1 MFNSLQSASS
11 QQILAKTDS
20 IVAQDRKLTLR
31 LLEHLYEIDRRKLY
45 LERGFASTFDYCTR
59 HLKLSEPS
67 AARRLRTARCV
78 ARYSLLYPLL
88 ESGELSLT
96 VVAMV
101 SKYLKP
107 ANVDEIVGRIKNK
120 PKREVER
127 IIAEYE
133 PKALL
138 PPDRVRMVVV
148 AVPPTT
154 VPVASRLFTVTGDS
168 EKSPNADDAKSV
180 VPSDQQG
187 EAVPFAS
194 THPRTET
201 LQFQRL
207 ARVEFTAHEELME
220 KLDRLRSLM
229 SHRLPVNATL
239 EQLITFMADYVI
251 AREDPAK
258 RQERREARTT
268 MQERVA
274 VPSSSA
280 NPRHIPAAVRDEV
293 SVRDR
298 RCAYVSPDGKRCNST
313 HVLQVDHIQPV
324 ARGGAST
331 IDNLRLLCAY
341 HNRLESERLMGKRG
355 MRDLIRDAPAAFG
368 ARAPRYDQS
377 LVEPVACIVVRTG

>member
-154 VPVASRLFTVTGDS
+154 VPGASRLFTVTGDS

-194 THPRTET
+194 AHPRTET

-274 VPSSSA
+274 VPTSGAGRCQHDRQSQAVMRVSQSPGERA
-280 NPRHIPAAVRDEV
+280 IDGEAGNARFDPRRAR
-293 SVRDR
+293 SVWRSR
-298 RCAYVSPDGKRCNST
+298 ATIRS
-313 HVLQVDHIQPV
+313 V
-324 ARGGAST
+324 ARGAG
-331 IDNLRLLCAY
+331 RV
-341 HNRLESERLMGKRG
+341 HRGENRLTRCAVKRG
-355 MRDLIRDAPAAFG
+355 DLFP
-368 ARAPRYDQS
+368 S
-377 LVEPVACIVVRTG
+377 